1 MFKREMRREFLFML
15 TGALERGDGSGK
27 QLAQHADTR
36 FNHKRVICCIQVACS
51 QSGATFVRSAAQ
63 QCGRG
68 ERGRFVIVL
77 LAS

>member
-1 MFKREMRREFLFML
+1 MRRGFFSFL

-27 QLAQHADTR
+27 ELAQHADTCL
-36 FNHKRVICCIQVACS
+36 NHKRVICCVQVACS
-51 QSGATFVRSAAQ
+51 QSGATFVRGAAQ

-68 ERGRFVIVL
+68 ERGRFVIVF